1 MRILLFG
8 KDGQLGWELQRSL
21 QPLGEVTALNRTRTS
36 GLCGDLTDLDGIA
49 DTVRTLKPHVI
60 INAGAYTAVDQ
71 AESDKDTAFMV
82 NAKAP
87 AVLAREA
94 KALGAWLIHYSTDY
108 VFPGT
113 GDTPWSESDTPRP
126 LSVYALSKLQGEE
139 EIAAATDKYI
149 TLRTS
154 WVYAARGKNFAKTML
169 RLARERNT
177 LKVVSDQIGA
187 PTGAELIADVSA
199 HIIRK
204 IFCLDSA
211 ESNSIN
217 KAAELAGIYHLA
229 PSGFT
234 SWHGY
239 AQLVISH
246 AQSMGYALKIS
257 SDQIEAIP
265 TSAYPT
271 PAPRPL
277 NSRLQTEKLR
287 QAFDLHLP
295 CWEQGVVRMVEE
307 VMSAEY

>member
-1 MRILLFG
+1 MSILLFG

-21 QPLGEVTALNRTRTS
+21 QPLGEVTALNRTGTS

-49 DTVRTLKPHVI
+49 DIVRTLKPHVI
-60 INAGAYTAVDQ
+60 VNAGAYTAVDQ
-71 AESDKDTAFMV
+71 AESDKDAAFMV

-94 KALGAWLIHYSTDY
+94 KALDAWLIHYSTDY

-126 LSVYALSKLQGEE
+126 LSVYAQSKLQGEE
-139 EIAAATDKYI
+139 MIAAATDKYI

-169 RLARERNT
+169 RLARERDT

-229 PSGFT
+229 PKGFT

-239 AQLVISH
+239 AKLVISH

-295 CWEQGVVRMVEE
+295 SWEQGVVRMVEE
-307 VMSAEY
+307 VLSDE